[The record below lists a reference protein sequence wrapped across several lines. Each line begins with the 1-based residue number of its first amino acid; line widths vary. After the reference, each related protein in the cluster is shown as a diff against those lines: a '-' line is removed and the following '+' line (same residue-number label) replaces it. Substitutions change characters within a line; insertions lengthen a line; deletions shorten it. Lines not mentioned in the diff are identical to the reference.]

1 MKPAVLVSTIC
12 APLSGRFTATMLSE
26 MTSGERMCTLFKTC
40 KRFPTYEQGLWKV
53 CELKLVFMNVNRKYV
68 NRRNKGMRTSTES
81 TRWQLEMYINRA
93 TILKTPQT

>member
-1 MKPAVLVSTIC
+1 
-12 APLSGRFTATMLSE
+12 
-26 MTSGERMCTLFKTC
+26 MCTLFKTC